1 MTSIIRLRY
10 LRAFATSTDETWDD
24 QFGSLWP
31 FAEESVAIIC
41 ACMSAIRKLLS
52 NYLPNIFDMGG
63 SSNKND
69 VLQFSTYG
77 ETRPAS
83 LYPMSIVSVE
93 RRSKRIST
101 ILTGDENLRADAEGI
116 PFRWSVDVSAE
127 PEALA

>member
-1 MTSIIRLRY
+1 MP
-10 LRAFATSTDETWDD
+10 A
-24 QFGSLWP
+24 
-31 FAEESVAIIC
+31 V
-41 ACMSAIRKLLS
+41 RKLLS

-77 ETRPAS
+77 GTRPAS

-101 ILTGDENLRADAEGI
+101 ILTGDENLRVDAEGI
-116 PFRWSVDVSAE
+116 PFRWSVDVSTVST
-127 PEALA
+127 ALSLNRDCAKQFC